1 MLICRTERPGDG
13 EEIDELVC
21 AAYGHERTAD
31 LVWSLREQGD
41 ITISQVAEYE
51 GAIMGHL
58 LMSPVLIN
66 GEDIGWLSL
75 NPISVWPECQ
85 HQGIASTMIREAL
98 NSANELDW
106 AGVLVQGELAFF
118 TRFGFKPASELGLNT
133 PATEPPLLALAFKPL
148 SFSAPAEISLLRQY

>member
-1 MLICRTERPGDG
+1 MLICRTERLGDS

-31 LVWSLREQGD
+31 LVWRLREQGA

-58 LMSPVLIN
+58 LMSPALIN

-85 HQGIASTMIREAL
+85 HQGIASTMLREAL

-118 TRFGFKPASELGLNT
+118 ARFGFKLASELGFSA
-133 PATEPPLLALAFKPL
+133 PATELPLLALAFKPL
-148 SFSAPAEISLLRQY
+148 SFRVSAEMSMPR

>member
-1 MLICRTERPGDG
+1 MLICRTERPGDS

-31 LVWSLREQGD
+31 LVWRLREQGA

-58 LMSPVLIN
+58 LMSPALIN
-66 GEDIGWLSL
+66 GEDIGWLIL

-85 HQGIASTMIREAL
+85 HQGIASTMLREAL

-118 TRFGFKPASELGLNT
+118 ARFGFKLASELGFSA
-133 PATEPPLLALAFKPL
+133 PATELPLLALAFKPL
-148 SFSAPAEISLLRQY
+148 SFRVSAEISMPR

>member
-1 MLICRTERPGDG
+1 MLICRTERPGDS

-31 LVWSLREQGD
+31 LVWRLREQGA

-58 LMSPVLIN
+58 LMSPALIN

-85 HQGIASTMIREAL
+85 HQGIASTMLREAL

-118 TRFGFKPASELGLNT
+118 ARFGFKLASELGFSA
-133 PATEPPLLALAFKPL
+133 PATELPLLALAFKPL
-148 SFSAPAEISLLRQY
+148 SFRVSAEMSMPR